1 MVIKYPCTP
10 NMLLEPQTTEWDL
23 RWQMFGI
30 PVRVHPMFWLATLLM
45 GQASLQIGAAYLVAW
60 VACVFVSILIHELGH
75 VLMGRVY
82 GTNGQI
88 VLYAFGGLAI
98 GSNHLRNRW
107 QRVAVSLA
115 GPGAG
120 FIFLIA
126 ILGLLWLRNAD
137 DGTAYFALAGEHLGI
152 DHAEET
158 EEHIRAMVRARR
170 LEVAV
175 VDNLIFINL
184 FWGLVNLLPIWP
196 LDGGQ
201 VCREVCNAASPG
213 RGIVIS
219 LQISIV
225 VSGFVAACAL
235 LDKMDRPI
243 LPFPFGG
250 WFTVLFFGAFAWQS
264 YEELKRAQSQSRWL
278 DDHWDH

>member
-1 MVIKYPCTP
+1 
-10 NMLLEPQTTEWDL
+10 MLLEPQSTEWDL
-23 RWQMFGI
+23 RWRMFSI

-45 GQASLQIGAAYLVAW
+45 GQGALQQGAVYLVGW
-60 VACVFVSILIHELGH
+60 VGCVFVSILIHELGH
-75 VLMGRVY
+75 VLMGMVY

-120 FIFLIA
+120 FVFLLA
-126 ILGLLWLRNAD
+126 ILSLLWLRNSAD
-137 DGTAYFALAGEHLGI
+137 GAAYLSVAAQQLGFGYPSDI
-152 DHAEET
+152 ELLGHR
-158 EEHIRAMVRARR
+158 RAMI
-170 LEVAV
+170 LERPLEFDIVA
-175 VDNLIFINL
+175 DLIFINL

-196 LDGGQ
+196 LDGGH
-201 VCREVCNAASPG
+201 VCRELCNAASPD
-213 RGIVIS
+213 RGIVMS

-225 VSGFVAACAL
+225 VSAFVAACAL
-235 LDKMDRPI
+235 LEKMGRPI
-243 LPFPFGG
+243 LPFPFGS
-250 WFTVLFFGAFAWQS
+250 WFTILFFGAFAWQS
-264 YEELKRAQSQSRWL
+264 YEELKRAQSEGRWL